1 MMVLITGLYWC
12 PSCLGLD
19 WIHLFC
25 SQTLMEIK
33 PNANICPSH
42 RYLDYGDAE
51 WKQQANEVLKSLE
64 T

>member
-1 MMVLITGLYWC
+1 MCICCFIISLIRNTTC
-12 PSCLGLD
+12 VSD
-19 WIHLFC
+19 
-25 SQTLMEIK
+25 
-33 PNANICPSH
+33 